1 MFWGTN
7 VSPLVFVSL
16 APDAAAF
23 ADARVVVTIVA
34 ILLI

>member
-7 VSPLVFVSL
+7 VSPLVFESL
-16 APDAAAF
+16 VPAAAAF
-23 ADARVVVTIVA
+23 ADAKVVVTIVA